1 MGEDAVAT
9 GMIQGGWGYVW
20 AVYGIS
26 WTVLLT
32 YTIRA
37 LLLRRQA
44 LQADA

>member
-9 GMIQGGWGYVW
+9 GMIQGGWEYVW

-26 WTVLLT
+26 WGVLIT

-37 LLLRRQA
+37 LVLRHRA

>member
-9 GMIQGGWGYVW
+9 GMITGGWEYVW
-20 AVYGIS
+20 AVYGLS
-26 WTVLLT
+26 WGVLIT

-37 LLLRRQA
+37 LLLRRRA